1 MLGQLTEFENNNVFK
16 KDEEKYM
23 IDVYM
28 NCPTFENEFYMLRKV
43 EKEDAKDLLKVYS
56 DSKAV
61 PFFNSDNCGGE

>member
-1 MLGQLTEFENNNVFK
+1 
-16 KDEEKYM
+16 M

-56 DSKAV
+56 DSEMNPV
-61 PFFNSDNCGGE
+61 IWTPNNGGSFLLWQN